1 MLAKKQQTLNL
12 PREKEHRVW
21 SKDILRQKV
30 GVDQT
35 IEMYLTKDANYQIN
49 RDTIAIYEFQK
60 EPLLGKYKSV
70 IFDCQKGIVLCQNST
85 RSLFTA
91 FGQKCLL
98 AGLEFQ
104 RDFASKLN
112 LTSRNII
119 ATGRLAYFS
128 LRSYNSGSID
138 WVSLHQMIGFRA
150 INISSVVF
158 KTVPYGEISYIF
170 AYYDCSHYV
179 VDQISNSLV
188 YNHILCELLIAH
200 FEQSLGWQVQRP
212 KGESLID
219 QPEYFHPHDPYND
232 LAIKP
237 LLLELQDKRQQRYG
251 RCLADYLELPLLTE
265 FHRAV
270 RKVTQR
276 RDTLF

>member
-35 IEMYLTKDANYQIN
+35 INMYLTKDTNYQIN

-70 IFDCQKGIVLCQNST
+70 IFDCQKGIVLCQDST

-112 LTSRNII
+112 LTSCNII
-119 ATGRLAYFS
+119 ATGRRSEERRVGKACR
-128 LRSYNSGSID
+128 LRGS
-138 WVSLHQMIGFRA
+138 
-150 INISSVVF
+150 
-158 KTVPYGEISYIF
+158 PY
-170 AYYDCSHYV
+170 D
-179 VDQISNSLV
+179 
-188 YNHILCELLIAH
+188 
-200 FEQSLGWQVQRP
+200 
-212 KGESLID
+212 
-219 QPEYFHPHDPYND
+219 
-232 LAIKP
+232 
-237 LLLELQDKRQQRYG
+237 
-251 RCLADYLELPLLTE
+251 
-265 FHRAV
+265 
-270 RKVTQR
+270 
-276 RDTLF
+276 